1 MAKSTPRLLLLSVLE
16 LLLQNPG
23 KEFTVQDI
31 KQDLGNKSIDVSERN
46 LQRLFE
52 ELYAHHDHGHP
63 IGLEKTTGER
73 GNQHR
78 HHIRVDSPLLK
89 ASSQNS
95 FKMLLA
101 FLSQNV
107 PLSQRYELNEQ
118 LGGLQAFLE
127 RVYVAPE
134 SVLLPAAENPAVV
147 DTVYAAIQQKRYLS
161 LHYQNARLQQT
172 KFDFYP
178 WGVMLKGQ
186 NSYLIGN
193 KAKSSTVLTLA
204 MYRIREA
211 TLLEQQERLTD
222 AEELVNSSFREFCK
236 SRGVA
241 WFLRDKPEMLKIKLH
256 FFNSGGHLAQM
267 RLAENQQITH
277 LAITEQKFP
286 CPTDPDYFEMQVT
299 ATVPDSRK
307 LDEWILS
314 FGAEVEVLAPDVLR
328 NRIKDK
334 LLRLAALYQ
343 S

>member
-1 MAKSTPRLLLLSVLE
+1 MAKSTPRLLLLSVVE
-16 LLLQNPG
+16 LLLRNPG

-31 KQDLGNKSIDVSERN
+31 KQALSDRSIDVSERN

-52 ELYAHHDHGHP
+52 ELYAHQDHGHQ
-63 IGLEKTTGER
+63 IGLEKKAGER

-78 HHIRVDSPLLK
+78 HRISDDSPLLT

-101 FLSQNV
+101 LLSQNV
-107 PLSQRYELNEQ
+107 PLSQQYELNEQ
-118 LGGLQAFLE
+118 LVGLQAFLE

-134 SVLLPAAENPAVV
+134 SMLLPAAENAAVV
-147 DTVYAAIQQKRYLS
+147 DAVYTAIQQKRSVS
-161 LHYQNARLQQT
+161 LHYQNARLQQSQ
-172 KFDFYP
+172 FDFYP

-193 KAKSSTVLTLA
+193 KADSSAVLILA
-204 MYRIREA
+204 MYRISEA

-222 AEELVNSSFREFCK
+222 AQDLVNSSFREYCK

-241 WFLRDKPEMLKIKLH
+241 WFLRDKPDMLKIKLH
-256 FFNSGGHLAQM
+256 FFKSGGHLAQM
-267 RLAENQQITH
+267 KLAENQQIVKLT
-277 LAITEQKFP
+277 AAEQKFP

-328 NRIKDK
+328 NRMKDK
-334 LLRLAALYQ
+334 LLRSAALYQ